1 MNHTRRGDIHGY
13 RFFATVTVTSV
24 LPDNGVFSTC
34 TCFFATVPAVFLQ
47 RWCFLQHFPGVFC
60 NSSGRLLRRSPGV
73 FLQRLKWYH
82 ILFRLNIGYRKCDAV
97 LMFIQLKHNHVPQFN
112 GDKLRANSP
121 VEAAPNDTVGY
132 LSYDLLYVFPLY
144 Q

>member
-34 TCFFATVPAVFLQ
+34 T
-47 RWCFLQHFPGVFC
+47 

-82 ILFRLNIGYRKCDAV
+82 ILFRLKIGYRKCDAV